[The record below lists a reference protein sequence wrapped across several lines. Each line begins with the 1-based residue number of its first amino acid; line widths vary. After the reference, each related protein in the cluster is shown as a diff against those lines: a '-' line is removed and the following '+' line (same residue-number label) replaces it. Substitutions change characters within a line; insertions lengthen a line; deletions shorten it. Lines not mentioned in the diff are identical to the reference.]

1 MRPYCDQLSRDK
13 SDVTVTTSTHSESNQ
28 ATLTVDFYF
37 DPGCPWAWITS
48 RWMHEVMTVRPVK
61 VQWRS
66 YSLGMLNEGHDNPD
80 FAAKR
85 AMAKKALRMIE
96 SLLLEGR
103 NDQIGHFYTE
113 MGNRFHIM
121 GVAASD
127 ELMIDA
133 AKAAG
138 VDDKLDIAEDDYWDA
153 SVRASLDEAKSLVGP
168 DTGTPV
174 MAWGNRQHAIFGPVL
189 SPAPTGEAAG
199 RAFDAMVEL
208 VQNPAFWELKRNRGR
223 GPEFGDV
230 DENCDI
236 PE

>member
-1 MRPYCDQLSRDK
+1 MASPVCRSGRRAAAAATRYK
-13 SDVTVTTSTHSESNQ
+13 GTVVGVKT
-28 ATLTVDFYF
+28 Y
-37 DPGCPWAWITS
+37 WANLDSW
-48 RWMHEVMTVRPVK
+48 
-61 VQWRS
+61 
-66 YSLGMLNEGHDNPD
+66 LEGV
-80 FAAKR
+80 FAEKR

-96 SLLLEGR
+96 SLLLEDR
-103 NDQIGHFYTE
+103 NDQSGHFYTE
-113 MGNRFHIM
+113 MGNRFHVM

-138 VDDKLDIAEDDYWDA
+138 VDDKLDIAEDNSWDA
-153 SVRASLDEAKSLVGP
+153 SIRASLDEAKSLVGP

-174 MAWGNRQHAIFGPVL
+174 MAWGNQQHAIFGPVL

>member
-1 MRPYCDQLSRDK
+1 M
-13 SDVTVTTSTHSESNQ
+13 TTSAQSRASSPVAKE
-28 ATLTVDFYF
+28 TLTVDFYF

-48 RWMHEVMTVRPVK
+48 RWMHEVMAVRPVR

-80 FAAKR
+80 FVDKR

-96 SLLLEGR
+96 ALILEGR
-103 NDQIGHFYTE
+103 NEQIGQFYTE
-113 MGNRFHIM
+113 MGNRFHVM
-121 GVAASD
+121 GIVASD
-127 ELMIDA
+127 QLMIEA

-138 VDDKLDIAEDDYWDA
+138 VNDKLDIAEDESWDA

-174 MAWGNRQHAIFGPVL
+174 MAWDDKQHAIFGPVL

-230 DENCDI
+230 DENREV